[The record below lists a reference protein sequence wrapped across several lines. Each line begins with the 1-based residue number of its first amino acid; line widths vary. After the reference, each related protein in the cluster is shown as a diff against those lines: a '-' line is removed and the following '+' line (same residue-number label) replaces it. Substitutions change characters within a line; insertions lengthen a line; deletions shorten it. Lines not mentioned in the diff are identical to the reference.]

1 MKSIDFHDIN
11 NTKKQIKEKYRQNP
25 KITDR
30 EVPETYGAGYE
41 KYMDRNEFSRD
52 RDRISFS
59 KAFRRLEHKAQVY
72 SNKKGDHFRTRLT
85 HTMEVVQISR
95 SIARNLDLNE
105 DLVESIALGHDIGHT
120 PFGHEGEKAL
130 DMIMDGTDDLGGKL
144 RYNLNYGGFKHN
156 FNSLKF
162 LGVLEKK
169 YKNINGLNLT
179 WQVMEG
185 ILKHTRIRKGDKEW
199 HLFRFME
206 DSSQREFIEDLMFNN
221 FSNTLE
227 GQVVAVADEIA
238 QRQHDIDDGLRDDH
252 LKLKE
257 SAVIDHIFDI
267 IDKERLK
274 TVGKVINEM
283 KHQRVKLT
291 ANVEGKMISIDDLY
305 SDLKKKVD
313 EGSSIEEIY
322 KKLKE
327 PIQIPNSND
336 NITMKPYFLKLY
348 KNLGHEN
355 IILDELSEKIH
366 EREKCRILTNKN
378 LRRYFEEVI
387 LLTDLNES
395 CMKKISSKL
404 NELNKNQSK
413 EVLREDEYRWNS
425 LVRDV
430 TDYFIKDVTL
440 NSLSLIKADDCKSVQ
455 EVSNNKLIIKK
466 NLISL
471 SKTAEEI
478 NKSIKTWIDNRI
490 VNSYDVNRFD
500 GKSVFIVKQLFK
512 AYYTNPRQ
520 MPKIFLKTLS
530 KRIRENSQKYGC
542 KIKFQNNYV
551 GKIRFR
557 TGSPEEIENL
567 MKLIKLEMNKKEYK
581 SLFVE
586 FDEDKKSYFSFDL
599 DEKFLKEISG
609 KDCDMIKRKCEVC
622 NKEEYERLLLSRIFK
637 LVNSFDDNKLEE
649 IRKKE
654 PQEYYNKI
662 RFVKT
667 LIENHYAFM
676 SVICDH
682 ISGMTDNFANNEYK
696 KLYLV

>member
-1 MKSIDFHDIN
+1 MKLDFADVEF
-11 NTKKQIKEKYRQNP
+11 IKMNIKNKYGQEP
-25 KITDR
+25 SDSDR
-30 EVPETYGAGYE
+30 EFAESYGETGYE
-41 KYMDRNEFSRD
+41 KYINRNQFSRD

-105 DLVESIALGHDIGHT
+105 DLVEAIALGHDIGHT

-169 YKNINGLNLT
+169 YKDINGLNLT

-199 HLFRFME
+199 SLSRFME
-206 DSSQREFIEDLMFNN
+206 NSSQRYFIEHLMMYN

-238 QRQHDIDDGLRDDH
+238 QRQHDIDDGLRDSN

-257 SAVIDHIFDI
+257 SSVIDRIFEI
-267 IDKERLK
+267 INQERFK
-274 TVGKVINEM
+274 TIEKTINEM
-283 KHQRVKLT
+283 KST
-291 ANVEGKMISIDDLY
+291 IFEITFDGGKTKIEDLY
-305 SDLKKKVD
+305 ADLKKEV
-313 EGSSIEEIY
+313 ESGNSIEKVYE
-322 KKLKE
+322 KLKNPVKIFISKDDTVSVVPLIE
-327 PIQIPNSND
+327 
-336 NITMKPYFLKLY
+336 
-348 KNLGHEN
+348 LGHEN
-355 IILDELSEKIH
+355 MLLDELYGKIH
-366 EREKCRILTNKN
+366 EREKGRILTNKN
-378 LRRYFEEVI
+378 LKRYFEEIVSQ
-387 LLTDLNES
+387 TDLDDFCFKE
-395 CMKKISSKL
+395 ISLKL
-404 NELNKNQSK
+404 DELKEERSE
-413 EVLREDEYRWNS
+413 EVLRENEYRWNS

-440 NSLSLIKADDCKSVQ
+440 NSLSLIKEDDGKSIQKCSKKV
-455 EVSNNKLIIKK
+455 IIEK

-530 KRIRENSQKYGC
+530 KRIRDNSQKYGC

-567 MKLIKLEMNKKEYK
+567 MKLIKLEMNKEEYK

-586 FDEDKKSYFSFDL
+586 FDEDEKSYFSFDL

-609 KDCDMIKRKCEVC
+609 KDCDMLKRKCEVC

-637 LVNSFDDNKLEE
+637 LVNSFDDNKLDE

-654 PQEYYNKI
+654 TQEYYNKI